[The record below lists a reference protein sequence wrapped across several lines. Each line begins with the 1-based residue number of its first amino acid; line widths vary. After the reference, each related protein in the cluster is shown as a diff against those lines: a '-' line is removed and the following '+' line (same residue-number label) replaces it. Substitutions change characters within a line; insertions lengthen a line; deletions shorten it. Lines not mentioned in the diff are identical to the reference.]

1 MPTLAVT
8 VWFLVVSKVRKT
20 PSGLVTAVCGEAGLA
35 PCTVGC
41 WVRGLRSGLAPAK
54 TLVEG
59 AVALGVAA
67 FLWVTLFCVTCL
79 ALLGAEEDEPEPP
92 QVPLAV
98 NGWLN
103 TMSKCRL

>member
-8 VWFLVVSKVRKT
+8 VWFLVVSKVRNT
-20 PSGLVTAVCGEAGLA
+20 PSGLVTVVCGDAVLA

-54 TLVEG
+54 TLVDG

-67 FLWVTLFCVTCL
+67 FLWVPWFCAPFFEPWV
-79 ALLGAEEDEPEPP
+79 ADDDEPAPP
-92 QVPLAV
+92 QVPLEVKA
-98 NGWLN
+98 WLK
-103 TMSKCRL
+103 TMSKGR